1 VRGSRLSASA
11 GKIDSKQEQRLAK
24 KEKYLVGLDIGS
36 TKTCALIAEIAD
48 EQVKF
53 LALGAAESKGL
64 RKGLIVN
71 LDSTVSSIRRAVE
84 EAESVA
90 NVPVDSAVIG
100 VAGGHVRGIN
110 SRGGITLGQRARDIE
125 RDDVRRAIDAAR
137 NITLPDDR
145 EVLHVLPHEFIVDA
159 QDGIRDAIGM
169 VGQKLSVNVHLVTS
183 SVAATQNLVT
193 AANKA
198 GILINDTVLEPL
210 ASAESCLTQDERD
223 LGCCLLDI
231 GGGTTEL
238 IVYGGG
244 VVRHTGAVPVGGDHF
259 TNDLAV
265 GLRTP
270 IPEAEKIKRRHGY
283 AASSF
288 LKEGGAI
295 EIASVGDR
303 PPRNIF
309 AHMLTD
315 IIEPRSM
322 ELLALIR
329 DDLQRAGL
337 DGQIPAGFVLAGG
350 GALLRGL
357 DELAEQ
363 AFHLPVRIAEPKGLA
378 DLPEQVAQPEYA
390 TVVGLVL
397 YGAKMRRSAPQ
408 RVGNLV
414 SKLKSMFA
422 GAS

>member
-1 VRGSRLSASA
+1 M
-11 GKIDSKQEQRLAK
+11 AK
-24 KEKYLVGLDIGS
+24 KDKYLVGLDIGS
-36 TKTCALIAEIAD
+36 TKTCALLAEID
-48 EQVKF
+48 GEQVRF

-90 NVPVDSAVIG
+90 NVPVESALIG
-100 VAGGHVRGIN
+100 VAGGHVRGVN
-110 SRGGITLGQRARDIE
+110 SRGGITFGNRPRDIE
-125 RDDVRRAIDAAR
+125 REDVRRAVDAAR

-159 QDGIRDAIGM
+159 QEGIRDAIGM
-169 VGQKLSVNVHLVTS
+169 VGQRLETNVHIVTS

-193 AANKA
+193 AANRA
-198 GILINDTVLEPL
+198 GILISDTVLEPL
-210 ASAESCLTQDERD
+210 ASAEACLTQDERD

-238 IVYGGG
+238 LVYGGG
-244 VVRHTGAVPVGGDHF
+244 VVRHTSAVAVGGDHF

-270 IPEAEKIKRRHGY
+270 IPEAERIKRRHGCAS
-283 AASSF
+283 AA
-288 LKEGGAI
+288 LLRDDAAI

-303 PPRNIF
+303 PPRTIF
-309 AHMLTD
+309 ARMLTE
-315 IIEPRSM
+315 IIEPRAQ

-337 DGQIPAGFVLAGG
+337 LNQIPAGFILAGG
-350 GALLRGL
+350 GARLNGL
-357 DELAEQ
+357 DEMAEHG
-363 AFHLPVRIAEPKGLA
+363 FRLPVRIAEPKGLL

-390 TVVGLVL
+390 TAVGLVL
-397 YGAKMRRSAPQ
+397 YGAKTRRTQPQ
-408 RVGNLV
+408 RGGNLV
-414 SKLKSMFA
+414 SKLKAMFA
-422 GAS
+422 SAS

>member
-1 VRGSRLSASA
+1 LS
-11 GKIDSKQEQRLAK
+11 K
-24 KEKYLVGLDIGS
+24 KDKFVIGLDIGS
-36 TKTCALIAEIAD
+36 TKTCALIAEID
-48 EQVKF
+48 EEQVKF

-90 NVPVDSAVIG
+90 NVPVESAVIG
-100 VAGGHVRGIN
+100 VAGNHVRGVN
-110 SRGGITLGQRARDIE
+110 SRGGISLGARPRDIE

-137 NITLPDDR
+137 NISLPDDR
-145 EVLHVLPHEFIVDA
+145 EVLHVLPHEFRVDA

-169 VGQKLSVNVHLVTS
+169 VGLRLEANVHVVTS

-198 GILINDTVLEPL
+198 GILISDTVLEPL

-238 IVYGGG
+238 IIYGGG
-244 VVRHTGAVPVGGDHF
+244 VVRHTSAVPIGGDHF

-270 IPEAEKIKRRHGY
+270 IPEAEKIKRRNGC
-283 AASSF
+283 ASSA
-288 LKEGGAI
+288 LLREDGAI

-303 PPRNIF
+303 PPRTIF
-309 AHMLTD
+309 ARMLTD
-315 IIEPRSM
+315 IIEPRAT
-322 ELLALIR
+322 ELLAMIR
-329 DDLQRAGL
+329 DDLRRAGL
-337 DGQIPAGFVLAGG
+337 ETQIPAGFILCG
-350 GALLRGL
+350 GAARLYGF
-357 DELAEQ
+357 DELIEQ
-363 AFHLPVRIAEPKGLA
+363 SLHLPVRVAVPKGLA
-378 DLPEQVAQPEYA
+378 DLPELVAQPEYA
-390 TVVGLVL
+390 TVIGLVM
-397 YGAKMRRSAPQ
+397 YGAKARRNTPQ
-408 RVGNLV
+408 RAGNLV
-414 SKLKSMFA
+414 SKLKAMFA

>member
-1 VRGSRLSASA
+1 M
-11 GKIDSKQEQRLAK
+11 AK
-24 KEKYLVGLDIGS
+24 KDRYIIALDVGS
-36 TKTCALIAEIAD
+36 TKTCALIAEID
-48 EQVKF
+48 EEQVKF
-53 LALGAAESKGL
+53 LSLGAAESKGL

-84 EAESVA
+84 EAEGVA
-90 NVPVDSAVIG
+90 NVPVESAVIG
-100 VAGGHVRGIN
+100 VAGSHVRGVN
-110 SRGGITLGQRARDIE
+110 SRGGVTLGNRARDID

-137 NITLPDDR
+137 NISLPEDR
-145 EVLHVLPHEFIVDA
+145 EVLHVLPHEFMVDA

-169 VGQKLSVNVHLVTS
+169 VGHRLEANVHLVTS
-183 SVAATQNLVT
+183 SIAATQNLVT
-193 AANKA
+193 AANRA
-198 GILINDTVLEPL
+198 GILVNDTVLEPL
-210 ASAESCLTQDERD
+210 ASAEACLTQDERD

-270 IPEAEKIKRRHGY
+270 IPEAEKIKRRHGC
-283 AASSF
+283 AATSLLHEDTS
-288 LKEGGAI
+288 I

-303 PPRNIF
+303 PPRTIF
-309 AHMLTD
+309 ARMLTD
-315 IIEPRSM
+315 IIEPRTM
-322 ELLALIR
+322 EVLSLIR
-329 DDLQRAGL
+329 EDLRRAGL
-337 DGQIPAGFVLAGG
+337 DRQIPAGFVLAGG
-350 GALLRGL
+350 GARLNGL
-357 DELAEQ
+357 VELAEQ
-363 AFHLPVRIAEPKGLA
+363 TFHLPVRVAEPKGLA

-390 TVVGLVL
+390 TVVGLVI
-397 YGAKMRRSAPQ
+397 YGAKTRRNAQQ
-408 RVGNLV
+408 RAGNIV

>member
-1 VRGSRLSASA
+1 M
-11 GKIDSKQEQRLAK
+11 SKKDR
-24 KEKYLVGLDIGS
+24 YIIGLDVGS
-36 TKTCALIAEIAD
+36 TKTCALIAEVD
-48 EQVKF
+48 GEQVKF

-84 EAESVA
+84 EAEGVA
-90 NVPVDSAVIG
+90 NVPVEAAVIG
-100 VAGGHVRGIN
+100 VAGGHVRGVN
-110 SRGGITLGQRARDIE
+110 SRGGVTLGNRARDIE
-125 RDDVRRAIDAAR
+125 REDVRRAVDAAR
-137 NITLPDDR
+137 NITLPEDR
-145 EVLHVLPHEFIVDA
+145 EVLHVLPHEFMVDA

-169 VGQKLSVNVHLVTS
+169 VGQRLEANVHLVTS
-183 SVAATQNLVT
+183 SIAATQNLVT
-193 AANKA
+193 AANRA
-198 GILINDTVLEPL
+198 GILVSDTVLEPL
-210 ASAESCLTQDERD
+210 ASAEACLTQDERD

-244 VVRHTGAVPVGGDHF
+244 VVRHTSAVPVGGDHF
-259 TNDLAV
+259 TNDVAV

-270 IPEAEKIKRRHGY
+270 IPEAEKIKRRHGC
-283 AASSF
+283 ATSS
-288 LKEGGAI
+288 LLHEDTSI

-303 PPRNIF
+303 PPRTIF
-309 AHMLTD
+309 ARMLTD
-315 IIEPRSM
+315 IIEPRTM

-350 GALLRGL
+350 GARLNGL
-357 DELAEQ
+357 IDLAEQ
-363 AFHLPVRIAEPKGLA
+363 SFHLPVRVAEPKGLA

-390 TVVGLVL
+390 TVVGLVM
-397 YGAKMRRSAPQ
+397 YGAKTRRNAPP
-408 RVGNLV
+408 RPGNLV

>member
-1 VRGSRLSASA
+1 V
-11 GKIDSKQEQRLAK
+11 AK
-24 KEKYLVGLDIGS
+24 KDRYLVGLDIGS
-36 TKTCALIAEIAD
+36 TKTCALIAEID
-48 EQVKF
+48 EHQVKF

-90 NVPVDSAVIG
+90 NVPVESAIIG
-100 VAGGHVRGIN
+100 VAGAHVRGVN
-110 SRGGITLGQRARDIE
+110 SRGGVTLSNRARDIE
-125 RDDVRRAIDAAR
+125 RDDVRRAIDASR
-137 NITLPDDR
+137 NISLPEDR

-169 VGQKLSVNVHLVTS
+169 VGHRLEANVHLVTS

-198 GILINDTVLEPL
+198 GILISDTVLEPL
-210 ASAESCLTQDERD
+210 AAAESCLTQDERD
-223 LGCCLLDI
+223 MGCCLLDI

-270 IPEAEKIKRRHGY
+270 IPEAERIKHRHGCA
-283 AASSF
+283 AAS
-288 LKEGGAI
+288 LLQEDTPI

-303 PPRNIF
+303 PRRTIF
-309 AHMLTD
+309 ARMLTD
-315 IIEPRSM
+315 IIEPRAA

-329 DDLQRAGL
+329 DDLRRAGMAS
-337 DGQIPAGFVLAGG
+337 QIPAGFILAGG
-350 GALLRGL
+350 GARLHG
-357 DELAEQ
+357 LAEV
-363 AFHLPVRIAEPKGLA
+363 AEDTFHLPVRIAEPKGLV

-390 TVVGLVL
+390 TVVGLVM
-397 YGAKMRRSAPQ
+397 YAAKARRTQPQ
-408 RVGNLV
+408 RAGNMM
-414 SKLKSMFA
+414 SKLKAMFA

>member
-1 VRGSRLSASA
+1 M
-11 GKIDSKQEQRLAK
+11 AK
-24 KEKYLVGLDIGS
+24 KDKYLVGLDIGS
-36 TKTCALIAEIAD
+36 TKTCVLISEI
-48 EQVKF
+48 EGELIKF

-64 RKGLIVN
+64 RKGVIVN

-90 NVPVDSAVIG
+90 NVPVEEAVVG
-100 VAGGHVRGIN
+100 VAGAHVRGVN
-110 SRGGITLGQRARDIE
+110 SRGGINLGHRPRDIE
-125 RDDVRRAIDAAR
+125 REDVRRAVDAAR
-137 NITLPDDR
+137 NISLPEDR

-159 QDGIRDAIGM
+159 QQGIRDAIGM
-169 VGQKLSVNVHLVTS
+169 VGQRLEANVHLVTS

-198 GILINDTVLEPL
+198 GILISDTVLEPL
-210 ASAESCLTQDERD
+210 ASAESSLTQDERD
-223 LGCCLLDI
+223 LGCCLVDI
-231 GGGTTEL
+231 GGGTAEL

-244 VVRHTGAVPVGGDHF
+244 VVRHTSAVPIGGDHF

-270 IPEAEKIKRRHGY
+270 IPEAERTKRRHGC
-283 AASSF
+283 AASAF
-288 LKEGGAI
+288 LKDDGAI

-303 PPRNIF
+303 PPRTVF

-315 IIEPRSM
+315 IIEPRAM
-322 ELLALIR
+322 VLLSLIR
-329 DDLQRAGL
+329 DDLQRTGL
-337 DGQIPAGFVLAGG
+337 LSQIPAGFVLAGG
-350 GALLRGL
+350 GSRLHGF
-357 DELAEQ
+357 DELAERS
-363 AFHLPVRIAEPKGLA
+363 FHLPVRLAEPKGLA

-397 YGAKMRRSAPQ
+397 YGAKARRSAPQ
-408 RVGNLV
+408 RSGNLV
-414 SKLKSMFA
+414 SKLKAMFA